1 MPSATVDT
9 TDTRQRLLD
18 AAGKVFAEKGFRS
31 ATIREICKRA
41 KANVA
46 AVNYHFGDKER
57 FYAEVLGYAHR
68 CALEKYPPHLGLAE
82 TATAEERLTAFV
94 RSFLLRVLDNGRP
107 AWHGKLMLREMAEPT
122 AALDR
127 LVEESIRPNL
137 DLLRSIVTDLLGDA
151 ATDDDVRA
159 SASSIVAQCLF
170 YYQCRPVIT
179 RLNPQ
184 QSYDPAAI
192 DRLAD
197 HITRF
202 SLGGLR
208 HRAEERRRERS

>member
-1 MPSATVDT
+1 MSPATVDT

-94 RSFLLRVLDNGRP
+94 RSFLLRMLDEGRP
-107 AWHGKLMLREMAEPT
+107 AWHGKLMMRELTEPT
-122 AALDR
+122 NALDA
-127 LVEESIRPNL
+127 LVENSIRPNFN
-137 DLLRSIVTDLLGDA
+137 LLKSIVQQLFGTKTGDDL
-151 ATDDDVRA
+151 VRMC
-159 SASSIVAQCLF
+159 SSSVVGQCLH
-170 YYQCRPVIT
+170 YCHARPVIT
-179 RLNPQ
+179 RLAPQ
-184 QSYDPAAI
+184 QKFSPSDI
-192 DRLAD
+192 DRLAE
-197 HITRF
+197 HITQF
-202 SLGGLR
+202 SLGAIRQLAAGGTKR
-208 HRAEERRRERS
+208 